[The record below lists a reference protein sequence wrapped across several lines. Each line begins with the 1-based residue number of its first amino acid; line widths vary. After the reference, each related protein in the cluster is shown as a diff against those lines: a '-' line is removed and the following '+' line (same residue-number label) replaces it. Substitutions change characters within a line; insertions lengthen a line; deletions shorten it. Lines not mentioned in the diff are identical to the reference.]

1 MSERD
6 YAILGAWIFGIFLWI
21 VYQVCRAIKHH
32 KKINAICKKY
42 ESEKYMPEPPK
53 EDET

>member
-6 YAILGAWIFGIFLWI
+6 YAVLGAWIFGIFLWI

-42 ESEKYMPEPPK
+42 ESEKYLPEPPEK
-53 EDET
+53 E